1 MTTATSEKICWTIAD
16 LEIFPENGKRYE
28 IIAGELFVTR
38 APHWQHQ
45 RVSGNIYTAL
55 NAWSEKTGLGST
67 AIAPGVI
74 FSEADSVIPDVVWV
88 SRERLSDILDD
99 AGHLIDAPDLAV
111 EVLSKS
117 AADRKRDYESKLKLY
132 SVRGVKEYWICD
144 RQKRSVQIYR
154 RDNGILKLALTL
166 FAQDTLTSP
175 LLPEFD
181 CLVERFF
188 S

>member
-1 MTTATSEKICWTIAD
+1 MTTATPDKIRWTIAD

-45 RVSGNIYTAL
+45 KISLNIGAEL
-55 NAWSEKTGLGST
+55 RAWCRQTVLGEAAT
-67 AIAPGVI
+67 APGII
-74 FSEADSVIPDVVWV
+74 FSEEDSVIPDVVWV
-88 SRERLSDILDD
+88 ARERLTDVFDD

-117 AADRKRDYESKLKLY
+117 ATDRKRDYEAKLKLY
-132 SVRGVKEYWICD
+132 SSQGVKEYWICD
-144 RQKRSVQIYR
+144 RQKRSVQVYR
-154 RDNGILKLALTL
+154 RENGILKLAVTL
-166 FAQDTLTSP
+166 FEQDSLTSP
-175 LLPEFD
+175 LLPEFN

>member
-1 MTTATSEKICWTIAD
+1 MTTATPDKIRWTIAD

-38 APHWQHQ
+38 APHWRHQ
-45 RVSGNIYTAL
+45 RISVNISTRL
-55 NAWSEKTGLGST
+55 NLWCEQTGLGEVAT
-67 AIAPGVI
+67 APSVI
-74 FSEADSVIPDVVWV
+74 FSEEDSVIPDVVWV
-88 SRERLSDILDD
+88 DRERLSDILDD

-117 AADRKRDYESKLKLY
+117 AAERKRDYEAKLKLY
-132 SVRGVKEYWICD
+132 SSRGVKEYWICD
-144 RQKRSVQIYR
+144 RQTRSVQVYSR
-154 RDNGILKLALTL
+154 ENGILKLAVTL
-166 FAQDTLTSP
+166 FEKDSLTSP

>member
-16 LEIFPENGKRYE
+16 LELFPENGKRYE

-45 RVSGNIYTAL
+45 KISLNIGAEL
-55 NAWSEKTGLGST
+55 RKWCAQTGLGEV

-111 EVLSKS
+111 EVISKS
-117 AADRKRDYESKLKLY
+117 AGDRQRDY
-132 SVRGVKEYWICD
+132 
-144 RQKRSVQIYR
+144 
-154 RDNGILKLALTL
+154 
-166 FAQDTLTSP
+166 
-175 LLPEFD
+175 
-181 CLVERFF
+181 
-188 S
+188 